1 MSKCIKKDCNGD
13 LEFNESKGV
22 YSEYWYCVKCN
33 TDYSVSVELVRDFE
47 NMESIENSLNNC
59 QCAIDG
65 TNICKGN
72 C

>member
-13 LEFNESKGV
+13 LEINESKGV

-47 NMESIENSLNNC
+47 NMESIEDSLNNL
-59 QCAIDG
+59 
-65 TNICKGN
+65 NIGASTFN
-72 C
+72 FR

>member
-1 MSKCIKKDCNGD
+1 MSKCIKRDCNGD

-47 NMESIENSLNNC
+47 NMESIEDNLNNL
-59 QCAIDG
+59 
-65 TNICKGN
+65 NIGASTFN
-72 C
+72 FR

>member
-1 MSKCIKKDCNGD
+1 MSKCIKNNCNGE

-22 YSEYWYCVKCN
+22 YSENWYCLKCN
-33 TDYSVSVELVRDFE
+33 SDYSVSVELVRDFE
-47 NMESIENSLNNC
+47 NMELIESLSNDC

-65 TNICKGN
+65 TDICKGN